1 MKSFFADHPVILTSL
16 RWVLFIPIGMLA
28 GVASAYIWRF
38 GMNTGYA
45 GNAGEVFYE
54 LSLTNGFAG
63 NFFLGPVLVVGEMV
77 ITSFCGMFAA
87 LYLVP
92 KSRAVVGG
100 ILIGM
105 LLMLGVLTFIMQGS
119 QFEFVFPFEARIRF
133 CLEWIGILI
142 GCILAII
149 TVSNFMTD
157 YVRDGVYNLDQAVD
171 ASWNEILLGNVTG
184 KISEHGI
191 SNQIDF
197 IKKTEFYKLL
207 SGTSKEI
214 TTEQLCSV
222 SWQNKTTFFQY
233 IKLCHI
239 LEVEMSKEFLSWN
252 FEQRNSLK
260 NILEKIE
267 NPLHQELYKNFIL
280 GESVDDIKL
289 SLGNCIFLL
298 KEFGSFI
305 SNHNT
310 TQKESPFFNQY
321 NESFINWISGKDCHK
336 EAQKII
342 SKRNKLVHRE
352 PDGKTSLLGIMG
364 VKNLLDLEKDNLKN
378 QGFLNKF
385 LARKKSK

>member
-1 MKSFFADHPVILTSL
+1 MKSFFADHPVLLATFRWILFL
-16 RWVLFIPIGMLA
+16 PGGLA
-28 GVASAYIWRF
+28 AGFASAYIWRF
-38 GMNTGYA
+38 GMNSGYA
-45 GNAGEVFYE
+45 RNAGEVFYE

-63 NFFLGPVLVVGEMV
+63 NFFLGPMLVAGEMI

-105 LLMLGVLTFIMQGS
+105 LLTLGVYTFIMQCK
-119 QFEFVFPFEARIRF
+119 QFEYLFPFEARIRF

-142 GCILAII
+142 GCILAIK

-321 NESFINWISGKDCHK
+321 NESFINWISTRDCHK

-364 VKNLLDLEKDNLKN
+364 VKNLFDLEKDNLKN

-385 LARKKSK
+385 LSRKKSK

>member
-1 MKSFFADHPVILTSL
+1 
-16 RWVLFIPIGMLA
+16 
-28 GVASAYIWRF
+28 
-38 GMNTGYA
+38 
-45 GNAGEVFYE
+45 
-54 LSLTNGFAG
+54 
-63 NFFLGPVLVVGEMV
+63 
-77 ITSFCGMFAA
+77 
-87 LYLVP
+87 
-92 KSRAVVGG
+92 
-100 ILIGM
+100 
-105 LLMLGVLTFIMQGS
+105 
-119 QFEFVFPFEARIRF
+119 
-133 CLEWIGILI
+133 
-142 GCILAII
+142 
-149 TVSNFMTD
+149 MTD

-184 KISEHGI
+184 KISEHRI

-214 TTEQLCSV
+214 TIEQLCSV
-222 SWQNKTTFFQY
+222 GWQNKTTFFQY

-321 NESFINWISGKDCHK
+321 NESFINWISTRDCHK

-364 VKNLLDLEKDNLKN
+364 VKNLFDLEKDNLKN

-385 LARKKSK
+385 LSRKKSK